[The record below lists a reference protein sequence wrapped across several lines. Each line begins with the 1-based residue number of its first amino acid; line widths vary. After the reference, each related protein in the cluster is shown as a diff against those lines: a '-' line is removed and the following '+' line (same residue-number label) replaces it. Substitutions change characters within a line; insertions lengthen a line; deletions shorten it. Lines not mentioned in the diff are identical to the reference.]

1 MCLLSQEQEYFQE
14 ELRRVQKKLLR
25 VSRDKR
31 YTEEMVSV
39 LNRLFSFKT
48 EHF

>member
-31 YTEEMVSV
+31 YTKEMI
-39 LNRLFSFKT
+39 
-48 EHF
+48 